1 MSPSLISKPP
11 AGLLRWA
18 FRAPIPLYRLGLGWL
33 LGNRF
38 LLLNHIGRKSG
49 QLHQTVVEV
58 VAHDKQTDT
67 YYIVSG
73 WGYKANWYKNL
84 IAIPAI
90 TIQVGRRALA
100 VRAETI
106 SPTAGVQVLLDYR
119 HQHPLAARE
128 LSRLL
133 EIDIHSSD
141 VEKLEG
147 IVREKL
153 PVIALRPQSDNN
165 PVA

>member
-1 MSPSLISKPP
+1 
-11 AGLLRWA
+11 
-18 FRAPIPLYRLGLGWL
+18 
-33 LGNRF
+33 
-38 LLLNHIGRKSG
+38 
-49 QLHQTVVEV
+49 
-58 VAHDKQTDT
+58 
-67 YYIVSG
+67 
-73 WGYKANWYKNL
+73 
-84 IAIPAI
+84 
-90 TIQVGRRALA
+90 
-100 VRAETI
+100 
-106 SPTAGVQVLLDYR
+106 VLLDYR

-153 PVIALRPQSDNN
+153 PVIALRVQSDNN